1 MNLWIIFAVMSLGA
15 VAFAVWPLFKRQGR
29 LSPLIAFSVVFVVG
43 LSAGLYARQGNPE
56 LPSAGGG
63 AQQSMDDA
71 IAGLREKLADNPDN
85 PQGWIMLGRT
95 YMSMGNYAGA
105 VEAYEKASELES
117 AQNPQALVGL
127 GEALLAN
134 ANGMWDGRMASLFE
148 NALALDPNNPQ
159 ALFYGGI
166 ASSNRGDTDLAADR
180 WERLLGLNP
189 PADIQDILRQRIA
202 EWRGETPPLPA
213 SHPPIEG
220 GEGVTSA
227 EPAPEAQPEPE
238 PEPAPVERPPM
249 SEGAVVRANVMLSD
263 EAAAALPANATVF
276 VIARDPAQPMPPIA
290 ATRRQLAELPALV
303 ELGDRESMVPG
314 RDLSGFAEFELIA
327 RVSLSGQPMAAPG
340 DWFGTIIVDPAAN
353 NDVELSIQ
361 TEVQ

>member
-1 MNLWIIFAVMSLGA
+1 MV
-15 VAFAVWPLFKRQGR
+15 
-29 LSPLIAFSVVFVVG
+29 
-43 LSAGLYARQGNPE
+43 
-56 LPSAGGG
+56 
-63 AQQSMDDA
+63 
-71 IAGLREKLADNPDN
+71 
-85 PQGWIMLGRT
+85 
-95 YMSMGNYAGA
+95 
-105 VEAYEKASELES
+105 
-117 AQNPQALVGL
+117 
-127 GEALLAN
+127 
-134 ANGMWDGRMASLFE
+134 SLFE

-166 ASSNRGDTDLAADR
+166 AASNRGNISLAADR

-189 PADIQDILRQRIA
+189 PPDIQGILQQRIA
-202 EWRGETPPLPA
+202 EWRGETPALPA

-220 GEGVTSA
+220 DESVTSA
-227 EPAPEAQPEPE
+227 EPAPAAE
-238 PEPAPVERPPM
+238 PEPAPAPVELPPM
-249 SEGAVVRANVMLSD
+249 SDGAVVRATVSLSA

-290 ATRRQLAELPALV
+290 ATRRMLSELPAPV

-340 DWFGTIIVDPAAN
+340 DWYGSVVVNPSAS
-353 NDVELSIQ
+353 NDIELSIQ